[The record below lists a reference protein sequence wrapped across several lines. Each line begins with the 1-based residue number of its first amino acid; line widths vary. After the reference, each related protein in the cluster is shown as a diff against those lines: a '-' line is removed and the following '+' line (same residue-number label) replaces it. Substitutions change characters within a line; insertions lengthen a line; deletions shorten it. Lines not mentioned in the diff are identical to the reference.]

1 MSNTNDF
8 ARGEDPDIIP
18 DGEPEPELGAPGGED
33 STVGTDAEGQVAD
46 PNSESV
52 EPGAVTDETGEFGSG
67 VDRDTGAGVGDTGE
81 PQVGG

>member
-8 ARGEDPDIIP
+8 SQGEDPDIVP

-33 STVGTDAEGQVAD
+33 STVGTDAEGETAD
-46 PNSESV
+46 
-52 EPGAVTDETGEFGSG
+52 PGAVTDETGEYGAG
-67 VDRDTGAGVGDTGE
+67 VDRDTGADVGDTGT